1 MAEEKSGG
9 ICSRACRA
17 SILRSQV
24 RGHFLQRRHG
34 TLRSSLTGGR
44 AEPGGDFTGSHPFA
58 HKELWSCSYKSC
70 NRRKSSWPWH
80 RHLIQLAVV
89 PEPLHSFSL
98 EHRPSPKD
106 QKVFQPSRFQ
116 RRAVSFGSVNLV
128 TLRPYKDQ
136 SFEVYIPTKTMVSFR
151 VDRSFRPTKT
161 IVTSPLRLS
170 PGDNGKS
177 QTMFSTLDIQSYL
190 VLVGVW
196 VPKSHA
202 PNISSQ

>member
-1 MAEEKSGG
+1 MFLAGQKSGESFRKLVAEEKSGG

-17 SILRSQV
+17 SILQPSS
-24 RGHFLQRRHG
+24 G
-34 TLRSSLTGGR
+34 TLFAEATWYNSFIFDRR
-44 AEPGGDFTGSHPFA
+44 ANRARQRLYWELPTGSWPWH
-58 HKELWSCSYKSC
+58 KSC

-128 TLRPYKDQ
+128 TQRPYKDQ
-136 SFEVYIPTKTMVSFR
+136 SKE
-151 VDRSFRPTKT
+151 
-161 IVTSPLRLS
+161 
-170 PGDNGKS
+170 
-177 QTMFSTLDIQSYL
+177 
-190 VLVGVW
+190 
-196 VPKSHA
+196 
-202 PNISSQ
+202 